1 MSPSSA
7 QSWTRRIRPGYYDN
21 IRVSDAERAEVADRL
36 AVHYSDGRLDKAE
49 FDERIAHAMS
59 AKTHGD
65 LDGLFDDLPEPD
77 DRGRGRGPGRAAG
90 TGGPGGPDGT
100 GGSGSVYGP
109 SRPYGVSRRGR
120 SHPVLAAVALVF
132 VAVVAWHALI
142 HLFFIPWFVIAI
154 LVAAV
159 MYANRGS
166 RRAHR
171 NRQ

>member
-7 QSWTRRIRPGYYDN
+7 QSWTRRIRPGYNDN

-36 AVHYSDGRLDKAE
+36 AAHYSDGRLDKAE
-49 FDERIAHAMS
+49 FDERVAHAMS

-65 LDGLFDDLPEPD
+65 LNGLFDDLPELD
-77 DRGRGRGPGRAAG
+77 DRGRGPAGGPAG
-90 TGGPGGPDGT
+90 SGDTGG
-100 GGSGSVYGP
+100 VCGP
-109 SRPYGVSRRGR
+109 SRPHGVSRRPRGR
-120 SHPVLAAVALVF
+120 SHPILATAVLVF

-159 MYANRGS
+159 MYANRGC